1 MASSKKT
8 EGALVK
14 AATALENEL
23 ARYEENV
30 ADARRLEI
38 SSEKGLQKSKAVL
51 EACAA
56 TEQRMREHLQAFAA
70 AMQDMQKRQQTCVEE
85 TVATAKRIEERIHDR
100 AALLE
105 RFGQLGARAREVDEP
120 VKAVMQRKAEGA
132 KESELLGALTEV
144 IERTDS
150 VLEDADAVAKDAQGR
165 GWDDIAREAI
175 ALKQQLQSARNKV
188 MQTQREMASRQPS

>member
-1 MASSKKT
+1 MASSKKS

-23 ARYEENV
+23 ARYEEHV

-38 SSEKGLQKSKAVL
+38 SSEKGLQKSKTVL

-70 AMQDMQKRQQTCVEE
+70 AMQDMQKRQQTCVDE

-100 AALLE
+100 ASLLE
-105 RFGQLGARAREVDEP
+105 RFGQLGTRAREVDEP

-132 KESELLGALTEV
+132 TESELLGALTEV
-144 IERTDS
+144 ISRTDS

-165 GWDDIAREAI
+165 GWEDIAREAT
-175 ALKQQLQSARNKV
+175 ALKQQLQSARN
-188 MQTQREMASRQPS
+188 

>member
-8 EGALVK
+8 EGTLVK

-70 AMQDMQKRQQTCVEE
+70 AMQEMQKRQQTCVEE

>member
-1 MASSKKT
+1 MASSKKS

-23 ARYEENV
+23 ARYEEHV

-70 AMQDMQKRQQTCVEE
+70 AMQDTQKRQQTCVDE

-105 RFGQLGARAREVDEP
+105 RFGQLGTRAREVDEP

-132 KESELLGALTEV
+132 TESELLGALNEV
-144 IERTDS
+144 IARTDS

-165 GWDDIAREAI
+165 GWEDIAREAT

>member
-1 MASSKKT
+1 MASSKKS

-23 ARYEENV
+23 ARYEEHV

-38 SSEKGLQKSKAVL
+38 SSEKGLQKSKTVL

-70 AMQDMQKRQQTCVEE
+70 AMQDMQKRQQTCVDE

-100 AALLE
+100 ASLLE
-105 RFGQLGARAREVDEP
+105 RFGQLGTRAREVDEP

-132 KESELLGALTEV
+132 TESELLGALTEV
-144 IERTDS
+144 ISRTDS

-165 GWDDIAREAI
+165 GWEDIAREAT

>member
-1 MASSKKT
+1 MAASKKA
-8 EGALVK
+8 EGPLVK
-14 AATALENEL
+14 AAMALETEL
-23 ARYEENV
+23 ARYEEHV
-30 ADARRLEI
+30 GEAKRLEI
-38 SSEKGLQKSKAVL
+38 ASEKGLQKSKTVL

-56 TEQRMREHLQAFAA
+56 TEQRMRDNLQAFAV
-70 AMQDMQKRQQTCVEE
+70 AMQDMQKRQQACVEE

-105 RFGQLGARAREVDEP
+105 RFGALGARAREVDEP

-132 KESELLGALTEV
+132 KESELLGALGEV
-144 IERTDS
+144 IARTDS

-165 GWDDIAREAI
+165 GWEDIAREAM

-188 MQTQREMASRQPS
+188 MQAQKDMASRQPS

>member
-1 MASSKKT
+1 MASSKKS

-23 ARYEENV
+23 ARYEEHV

-70 AMQDMQKRQQTCVEE
+70 AMQDMQKRQQTCVDE

-100 AALLE
+100 ASLLE
-105 RFGQLGARAREVDEP
+105 RFGQLGTRAREVDEP

-132 KESELLGALTEV
+132 TESELLGALTEV
-144 IERTDS
+144 IARTDS

-165 GWDDIAREAI
+165 GWEDIAREAT

>member
-1 MASSKKT
+1 MAASKKA
-8 EGALVK
+8 EGSLVK
-14 AATALENEL
+14 AASLLEAEL

-30 ADARRLEI
+30 SDARRLEI
-38 SSEKGLQKSKAVL
+38 ASEKGLQKSKTVL

-70 AMQDMQKRQQTCVEE
+70 AMQQMQERQQACVDE
-85 TVATAKRIEERIHDR
+85 TLATAKRIEERIHDR

-105 RFGQLGARAREVDEP
+105 RFGALGVRAREVDEP
-120 VKAVMQRKAEGA
+120 VQAVMQRKAEGA
-132 KESELLGALTEV
+132 KDSELVGALGEV
-144 IERTDS
+144 IARTDS

-165 GWDDIAREAI
+165 GWEDIAREAM

-188 MQTQREMASRQPS
+188 MQAQRDMAGRQPS

>member
-1 MASSKKT
+1 MAPSKKS

-30 ADARRLEI
+30 EGARRLEI
-38 SSEKGLQKSKAVL
+38 SSEKGLQKSKTIL

-70 AMQDMQKRQQTCVEE
+70 AMQDMQKRQQACVEE
-85 TVATAKRIEERIHDR
+85 TVAAAKRIEERIHDR

-120 VKAVMQRKAEGA
+120 VQAVMQRKAEGA
-132 KESELLGALTEV
+132 KEEELLGALTEV
-144 IERTDS
+144 IARTDS
-150 VLEDADAVAKDAQGR
+150 VLGDADAVAKDAQGR
-165 GWDDIAREAI
+165 GWDDIAREAT
-175 ALKQQLQSARNKV
+175 ALKQQLLSARNKV
-188 MQTQREMASRQPS
+188 MQAQRDMANRAPS